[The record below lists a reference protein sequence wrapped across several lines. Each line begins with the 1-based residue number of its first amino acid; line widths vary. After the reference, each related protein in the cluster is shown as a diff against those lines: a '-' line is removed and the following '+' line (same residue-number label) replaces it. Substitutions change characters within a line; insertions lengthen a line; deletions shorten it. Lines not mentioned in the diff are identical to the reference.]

1 MANLTQKSCVPC
13 EGGVQ
18 ALSRDEA
25 TELLSKLTGWELSL
39 DASEIHQTFRF
50 KDFHQTMDFVN
61 AIAEVAHQEDHH
73 PDLVVGY
80 NRCEIHYRTHAIGGL
95 SENDFICAAKI
106 DALIPTKVPA
116 SNNTSADTSIAQS

>member
-1 MANLTQKSCVPC
+1 MASLIQKSCVPC
-13 EGGVQ
+13 EGGVRP
-18 ALSRDEA
+18 LGRDEA
-25 TELLSKLTGWELSL
+25 KALVDTLTGWGLSL
-39 DASEIHQTFRF
+39 DGGEIQQTFRF

-61 AIAEVAHQEDHH
+61 AVAEVAHQEDHH

-106 DALIPTKVPA
+106 DALMPTNVPE
-116 SNNTSADTSIAQS
+116 NTDTNTGSTQS

>member
-18 ALSRDEA
+18 ALNRDEA
-25 TELLSKLTGWELSL
+25 TTLMDKLAGWELSL
-39 DASEIHQTFRF
+39 DGGEIQQTFRF

-61 AIAEVAHQEDHH
+61 AVAEVAHQEDHH

-116 SNNTSADTSIAQS
+116 SADTSTDTSTTQS

>member
-1 MANLTQKSCVPC
+1 MAKLTQKSCVPC

-18 ALSRDEA
+18 ALNRDEA
-25 TELLSKLTGWELSL
+25 TALMDKLTGWELSL
-39 DASEIHQTFRF
+39 DGGEIQQTFRF

-61 AIAEVAHQEDHH
+61 AVAEIAHKEDHH

-116 SNNTSADTSIAQS
+116 SAGTSTDTSTTQS

>member
-1 MANLTQKSCVPC
+1 MADLIQKSCVPC
-13 EGGVQ
+13 EGGVRP
-18 ALSRDEA
+18 LGRDEA
-25 TELLSKLTGWELSL
+25 AALVDTLTGWELSL
-39 DASEIHQTFRF
+39 DGGEIQQTFRF

-61 AIAEVAHQEDHH
+61 AVAEVAHQEDHH

-106 DALIPTKVPA
+106 DALLQNKMQQAGTNA
-116 SNNTSADTSIAQS
+116 SQS